1 MVHIT
6 LNVTCY
12 LLLFTSRFR
21 CVVIDL
27 KTVLHICYT
36 SVTHRKPTH
45 MCNRFARP
53 KGQLSMLTL

>member
-21 CVVIDL
+21 CVYAGIGFSYFSL
-27 KTVLHICYT
+27 K
-36 SVTHRKPTH
+36 
-45 MCNRFARP
+45 N
-53 KGQLSMLTL
+53 LSKWS

>member
-21 CVVIDL
+21 CVYAGIVHSR
-27 KTVLHICYT
+27 VGSAVH
-36 SVTHRKPTH
+36 S
-45 MCNRFARP
+45 A
-53 KGQLSMLTL
+53 